1 MAAQC
6 NPLFTD
12 PEFLSAVHERE
23 RKDYPDLFYE
33 KDTILYAVVSLEN
46 AKIVAGPVS
55 TEKHTKDS
63 EHYLM
68 QHHHISDETGFRL
81 SFCELKVFG
90 SGILMLYHMITGKEL
105 TINDLWQKNG
115 IRETDII
122 EVKGQISSVI
132 FEHQEQ
138 ELPHNPYDQEVREL
152 DSIRHGD
159 VEMFNRSLAETY
171 RGEVGQLA
179 KNQVRQAK
187 NIAICVIALASRAAI
202 SGGMIPEEAFSM
214 VDGYI
219 MKIEDM
225 NNAVKIDSMMRQAEY
240 EFAIRETKTADV
252 ISDVSTMKSEVG
264 VLYLSDFNRKALL
277 KLLHS
282 ANLEFHHLIDCQA
295 YVYLWKNHPLANEK
309 SISYSQ
315 LAKYPCLSFEQ
326 GDKSSFYLS
335 EEILSTNEYSRTVK
349 ASDRATMLNLMVG
362 LNGYTLCSGIICEE
376 LNGSD
381 YLAIPF
387 EGDEQNQNSDMEIGY
402 ITRKN
407 SILSKVGNLYVS
419 SLKKYL
425 EQNTSF
431 S

>member
-1 MAAQC
+1 MNLEYICEQMVRILHGNITCISKSGAIEACYGDMAAQC

-214 VDGYI
+214 VNGYI

-240 EFAIRETKTADV
+240 EFAECVAEIHKNQQKNEQKNELVEWTKNY
-252 ISDVSTMKSEVG
+252 I
-264 VLYLSDFNRKALL
+264 YQN
-277 KLLHS
+277 LHS
-282 ANLEFHHLIDCQA
+282 DIVL
-295 YVYLWKNHPLANEK
+295 
-309 SISYSQ
+309 
-315 LAKYPCLSFEQ
+315 CLTC
-326 GDKSSFYLS
+326 K
-335 EEILSTNEYSRTVK
+335 T
-349 ASDRATMLNLMVG
+349 
-362 LNGYTLCSGIICEE
+362 
-376 LNGSD
+376 
-381 YLAIPF
+381 
-387 EGDEQNQNSDMEIGY
+387 
-402 ITRKN
+402 
-407 SILSKVGNLYVS
+407 
-419 SLKKYL
+419 
-425 EQNTSF
+425 
-431 S
+431 

>member
-1 MAAQC
+1 MNLEYICEQMVRILHGNITCISESGAIEACYGDMAVQC

-55 TEKHTKDS
+55 TEKHIKDS

-240 EFAIRETKTADV
+240 EFAECVAEIHKNQQKNEQKNELVEWTKNYIYQNLHSDIV
-252 ISDVSTMKSEVG
+252 IGEIGQKIG
-264 VLYLSDFNRKALL
+264 VNTSYLSDL
-277 KLLHS
+277 
-282 ANLEFHHLIDCQA
+282 FHKVEGTTIQQYIC
-295 YVYLWKNHPLANEK
+295 KEKIRLAENMLRYSDYEVK
-309 SISYSQ
+309 EIASY
-315 LAKYPCLSFEQ
+315 LSF
-326 GDKSSFYLS
+326 
-335 EEILSTNEYSRTVK
+335 
-349 ASDRATMLNLMVG
+349 
-362 LNGYTLCSGIICEE
+362 CSQ
-376 LNGSD
+376 S
-381 YLAIPF
+381 YF
-387 EGDEQNQNSDMEIGY
+387 
-402 ITRKN
+402 
-407 SILSKVGNLYVS
+407 GNIFRQQTGMTPARYR
-419 SLKKYL
+419 KKYGKWK
-425 EQNTSF
+425 EPK
-431 S
+431 

>member
-1 MAAQC
+1 MNLEYIYEQMVRILHGNITCISESGAIEACYGDMAVQC

-55 TEKHTKDS
+55 TEKHIKDS

-159 VEMFNRSLAETY
+159 VEMLNRSLAETY

-202 SGGMIPEEAFSM
+202 SGGMIPEEAFSI

-240 EFAIRETKTADV
+240 EFAECVAEIHKNQQKNEQKNELVEWTKNYIYQNLHSDIV
-252 ISDVSTMKSEVG
+252 IGEIGQKIG
-264 VLYLSDFNRKALL
+264 VNTSYLSDLFHKVEGTTIQQYIRKE
-277 KLLHS
+277 K
-282 ANLEFHHLIDCQA
+282 IR
-295 YVYLWKNHPLANEK
+295 LAENMLRYSDYEIK
-309 SISYSQ
+309 EIASY
-315 LAKYPCLSFEQ
+315 LSF
-326 GDKSSFYLS
+326 
-335 EEILSTNEYSRTVK
+335 
-349 ASDRATMLNLMVG
+349 
-362 LNGYTLCSGIICEE
+362 CSQSYFGNI
-376 LNGSD
+376 
-381 YLAIPF
+381 F
-387 EGDEQNQNSDMEIGY
+387 RQQ
-402 ITRKN
+402 TRMTPAR
-407 SILSKVGNLYVS
+407 YR
-419 SLKKYL
+419 KKYGKWK
-425 EQNTSF
+425 EPK
-431 S
+431 

>member
-1 MAAQC
+1 MNLEYIYEQMVRILHGNITCISESGAIEACYGDMAAQC

-55 TEKHTKDS
+55 TEKHIKDS

-81 SFCELKVFG
+81 SFCELKVFV

-159 VEMFNRSLAETY
+159 VEMLNRSLAETY

-202 SGGMIPEEAFSM
+202 SGGMIPEEAFSI

-240 EFAIRETKTADV
+240 EFAECVAEIHKNQQKNELVEWTKNYIYQNLHSDIV
-252 ISDVSTMKSEVG
+252 IGEIGQKIG
-264 VLYLSDFNRKALL
+264 VNTSYLSDL
-277 KLLHS
+277 
-282 ANLEFHHLIDCQA
+282 FHKVEGTTIQQYIC
-295 YVYLWKNHPLANEK
+295 KEKIRLAENMLRYSDYEVK
-309 SISYSQ
+309 EIASY
-315 LAKYPCLSFEQ
+315 LSF
-326 GDKSSFYLS
+326 
-335 EEILSTNEYSRTVK
+335 
-349 ASDRATMLNLMVG
+349 
-362 LNGYTLCSGIICEE
+362 CSQ
-376 LNGSD
+376 S
-381 YLAIPF
+381 YF
-387 EGDEQNQNSDMEIGY
+387 
-402 ITRKN
+402 
-407 SILSKVGNLYVS
+407 GNIFRQQTGMTPARYR
-419 SLKKYL
+419 KKYGKWK
-425 EQNTSF
+425 EPKQMIVCKNK
-431 S
+431 

>member
-1 MAAQC
+1 MNLEYICEQMVRILHGNITCISESGAIEACYGDMAAQC

-55 TEKHTKDS
+55 TEKHIKDS

-81 SFCELKVFG
+81 SFCELKVFV

-159 VEMFNRSLAETY
+159 VEMLNRSLAETY

-202 SGGMIPEEAFSM
+202 SGGMIPEEAFSI

-225 NNAVKIDSMMRQAEY
+225 NNAVKIDSMMRLAEIHKNQQKN
-240 EFAIRETKTADV
+240 ELVEWTKNYIYQNLHSDIV
-252 ISDVSTMKSEVG
+252 IGEIGQKIG
-264 VLYLSDFNRKALL
+264 VNTSYLSDLFHKVEGTTIQQYIRKE
-277 KLLHS
+277 K
-282 ANLEFHHLIDCQA
+282 IR
-295 YVYLWKNHPLANEK
+295 LAENMLRYSDYEIK
-309 SISYSQ
+309 EIASY
-315 LAKYPCLSFEQ
+315 LSF
-326 GDKSSFYLS
+326 
-335 EEILSTNEYSRTVK
+335 
-349 ASDRATMLNLMVG
+349 
-362 LNGYTLCSGIICEE
+362 CSQ
-376 LNGSD
+376 S
-381 YLAIPF
+381 YF
-387 EGDEQNQNSDMEIGY
+387 
-402 ITRKN
+402 
-407 SILSKVGNLYVS
+407 GNIFRQQTGMTPARYR
-419 SLKKYL
+419 KKYGKWK
-425 EQNTSF
+425 EPK
-431 S
+431 

>member
-1 MAAQC
+1 MNLEYICEQMVRILHGNITCISESGAIEACYGDMAAQC

-55 TEKHTKDS
+55 TEKHIKDS

-81 SFCELKVFG
+81 SFCELKVFV

-159 VEMFNRSLAETY
+159 VEMLNRSLAETY

-202 SGGMIPEEAFSM
+202 SGGMIPEEAFSI

-240 EFAIRETKTADV
+240 EFAECVAEIHKNQQKNEQKNELVEWTKNYIYQNLHSDIV
-252 ISDVSTMKSEVG
+252 IGEIGQKIG
-264 VLYLSDFNRKALL
+264 VNTSYLSDLFHKVEGTTIQQYIRKE
-277 KLLHS
+277 K
-282 ANLEFHHLIDCQA
+282 IR
-295 YVYLWKNHPLANEK
+295 LAENMLRYSDYEVK
-309 SISYSQ
+309 EIASY
-315 LAKYPCLSFEQ
+315 LSF
-326 GDKSSFYLS
+326 
-335 EEILSTNEYSRTVK
+335 
-349 ASDRATMLNLMVG
+349 
-362 LNGYTLCSGIICEE
+362 CSQ
-376 LNGSD
+376 S
-381 YLAIPF
+381 YF
-387 EGDEQNQNSDMEIGY
+387 
-402 ITRKN
+402 
-407 SILSKVGNLYVS
+407 GNIFRQQTGMTPARYR
-419 SLKKYL
+419 KKYGKWK
-425 EQNTSF
+425 EPK
-431 S
+431 

>member
-1 MAAQC
+1 MNLEYICEQMVRILHGNITCISESGAIEACYGDMAAQC

-55 TEKHTKDS
+55 TEKHIKDS

-240 EFAIRETKTADV
+240 EFAECVAEIHKNQQKNEQKNELVEWTKNYIYQNLHSDIV
-252 ISDVSTMKSEVG
+252 IGELGQKIG
-264 VLYLSDFNRKALL
+264 VNTSYLSDL
-277 KLLHS
+277 
-282 ANLEFHHLIDCQA
+282 FHKVEGTTIQQYIC
-295 YVYLWKNHPLANEK
+295 KEKIRLAENMLRYSDYEVK
-309 SISYSQ
+309 EIASY
-315 LAKYPCLSFEQ
+315 LSF
-326 GDKSSFYLS
+326 
-335 EEILSTNEYSRTVK
+335 
-349 ASDRATMLNLMVG
+349 
-362 LNGYTLCSGIICEE
+362 CSQ
-376 LNGSD
+376 S
-381 YLAIPF
+381 YF
-387 EGDEQNQNSDMEIGY
+387 
-402 ITRKN
+402 
-407 SILSKVGNLYVS
+407 GNIFRQQTGMTPARYR
-419 SLKKYL
+419 KKYGKWK
-425 EQNTSF
+425 EPKQMIVCKNK
-431 S
+431 

>member
-1 MAAQC
+1 MNLEYIYEQMVRILHGNITCISESGAIEACYGDMAVQC

-138 ELPHNPYDQEVREL
+138 ELPHNTYDQEVREL

-240 EFAIRETKTADV
+240 EFAECVAEIHKNQQKNEQKNELVEWTKNYIYQNLHSDIV
-252 ISDVSTMKSEVG
+252 IGEIGQKIG
-264 VLYLSDFNRKALL
+264 VNTSYLSDL
-277 KLLHS
+277 
-282 ANLEFHHLIDCQA
+282 FHKVEGTTIQQYIC
-295 YVYLWKNHPLANEK
+295 KEKIRLAENMLRYSDYEVK
-309 SISYSQ
+309 EIASY
-315 LAKYPCLSFEQ
+315 LSF
-326 GDKSSFYLS
+326 
-335 EEILSTNEYSRTVK
+335 
-349 ASDRATMLNLMVG
+349 
-362 LNGYTLCSGIICEE
+362 CSQ
-376 LNGSD
+376 S
-381 YLAIPF
+381 YF
-387 EGDEQNQNSDMEIGY
+387 
-402 ITRKN
+402 
-407 SILSKVGNLYVS
+407 GNIFRQQTGMTPARYR
-419 SLKKYL
+419 KKYGKWK
-425 EQNTSF
+425 EPK
-431 S
+431 

>member
-1 MAAQC
+1 MNLEYICEQMVRILHGNITCISESGAIEACYGDMAAQC

-55 TEKHTKDS
+55 TEKHIKDS

-81 SFCELKVFG
+81 SFCELKVFV

-202 SGGMIPEEAFSM
+202 SGGMIPEEAFSI

-240 EFAIRETKTADV
+240 EFAECVAEIHKNQQKNEQKNELVEWTKNYIYQNLHSDIV
-252 ISDVSTMKSEVG
+252 IGEIGQKIG
-264 VLYLSDFNRKALL
+264 VNTSYLSDL
-277 KLLHS
+277 
-282 ANLEFHHLIDCQA
+282 FHKVEGTTIQQYIC
-295 YVYLWKNHPLANEK
+295 KEKIRLAENMLRYSDYEVK
-309 SISYSQ
+309 EIASY
-315 LAKYPCLSFEQ
+315 LSF
-326 GDKSSFYLS
+326 
-335 EEILSTNEYSRTVK
+335 
-349 ASDRATMLNLMVG
+349 
-362 LNGYTLCSGIICEE
+362 CSQ
-376 LNGSD
+376 S
-381 YLAIPF
+381 YF
-387 EGDEQNQNSDMEIGY
+387 
-402 ITRKN
+402 
-407 SILSKVGNLYVS
+407 GNIFRQQTGMTPARYR
-419 SLKKYL
+419 KKYGKWK
-425 EQNTSF
+425 EPK
-431 S
+431 

>member
-1 MAAQC
+1 MNLEYIYEQMVRILHGNITCISESGAIEACYGDMAVQC

-23 RKDYPDLFYE
+23 RKDYPDHFYE
-33 KDTILYAVVSLEN
+33 KDTIPLCGRFIRKMQKLWQVLSALKAY
-46 AKIVAGPVS
+46 
-55 TEKHTKDS
+55 KDS

-240 EFAIRETKTADV
+240 EFAECVAEIHKNQQKNEQKNELVEWTKNYIYQNLHSDIV
-252 ISDVSTMKSEVG
+252 IGEIGQKIG
-264 VLYLSDFNRKALL
+264 VNTSYLSDLFHKVEGTTIQQYICKEKIRLAENMLRYSDYEVKEIASYLSFL
-277 KLLHS
+277 FSKLLWKYFP
-282 ANLEFHHLIDCQA
+282 AADRDDTCQIQKEI
-295 YVYLWKNHPLANEK
+295 WKME
-309 SISYSQ
+309 
-315 LAKYPCLSFEQ
+315 
-326 GDKSSFYLS
+326 
-335 EEILSTNEYSRTVK
+335 RTK
-349 ASDRATMLNLMVG
+349 IND
-362 LNGYTLCSGIICEE
+362 
-376 LNGSD
+376 
-381 YLAIPF
+381 
-387 EGDEQNQNSDMEIGY
+387 
-402 ITRKN
+402 
-407 SILSKVGNLYVS
+407 
-419 SLKKYL
+419 SLQK
-425 EQNTSF
+425 
-431 S
+431 

>member
-1 MAAQC
+1 MNLEYICEQMVRILHGNITCISESGAIEACYGDMAAQC

-55 TEKHTKDS
+55 TEKHIKDS

-240 EFAIRETKTADV
+240 EFAECVAEIHKNQQKNEQKNELVEWTKNYIYQNLHSDIV
-252 ISDVSTMKSEVG
+252 IGEIGQKIG
-264 VLYLSDFNRKALL
+264 VNTSYLSDL
-277 KLLHS
+277 
-282 ANLEFHHLIDCQA
+282 FHKVEGTTIQQYIC
-295 YVYLWKNHPLANEK
+295 KEKIRLAENMLRYSDYEVK
-309 SISYSQ
+309 EIASY
-315 LAKYPCLSFEQ
+315 LSF
-326 GDKSSFYLS
+326 
-335 EEILSTNEYSRTVK
+335 
-349 ASDRATMLNLMVG
+349 
-362 LNGYTLCSGIICEE
+362 CSQ
-376 LNGSD
+376 S
-381 YLAIPF
+381 YF
-387 EGDEQNQNSDMEIGY
+387 
-402 ITRKN
+402 
-407 SILSKVGNLYVS
+407 GNIFRQQTGMTPARYR
-419 SLKKYL
+419 KKYGKWK
-425 EQNTSF
+425 EPK
-431 S
+431 

>member
-1 MAAQC
+1 MNLEYICEQMVRILHGNITCISKSGAIEACYGDMAVQC

-240 EFAIRETKTADV
+240 EFAECVAEIHKNQQKNEQKNELVEWTKNYIYQNLHSDIV
-252 ISDVSTMKSEVG
+252 IGEIGQKIG
-264 VLYLSDFNRKALL
+264 VNTSYLSDL
-277 KLLHS
+277 
-282 ANLEFHHLIDCQA
+282 FHKVEGTTIQQYIC
-295 YVYLWKNHPLANEK
+295 KEKIRLAENMLRYSDYEVK
-309 SISYSQ
+309 EIASY
-315 LAKYPCLSFEQ
+315 LSF
-326 GDKSSFYLS
+326 
-335 EEILSTNEYSRTVK
+335 
-349 ASDRATMLNLMVG
+349 
-362 LNGYTLCSGIICEE
+362 CSQ
-376 LNGSD
+376 S
-381 YLAIPF
+381 YF
-387 EGDEQNQNSDMEIGY
+387 
-402 ITRKN
+402 
-407 SILSKVGNLYVS
+407 GNIFRQQTGMTTARYR
-419 SLKKYL
+419 KKYGKWK
-425 EQNTSF
+425 EPK
-431 S
+431 

>member
-1 MAAQC
+1 MNLEYIYEQMVRILHGNITCISESGAIEACYGDMAVQC

-12 PEFLSAVHERE
+12 PKFLSAVHERE

-240 EFAIRETKTADV
+240 EFAECVAEIHKNQQKNEQKNELVEWTKNYIYQNLHSDIV
-252 ISDVSTMKSEVG
+252 IGEIGQKIG
-264 VLYLSDFNRKALL
+264 VNTSYLSDL
-277 KLLHS
+277 
-282 ANLEFHHLIDCQA
+282 FHKVEGTTIQQYIC
-295 YVYLWKNHPLANEK
+295 KEKIRLAENMLRYSDYEVK
-309 SISYSQ
+309 EIASY
-315 LAKYPCLSFEQ
+315 LSF
-326 GDKSSFYLS
+326 
-335 EEILSTNEYSRTVK
+335 
-349 ASDRATMLNLMVG
+349 
-362 LNGYTLCSGIICEE
+362 CSQ
-376 LNGSD
+376 S
-381 YLAIPF
+381 YF
-387 EGDEQNQNSDMEIGY
+387 
-402 ITRKN
+402 
-407 SILSKVGNLYVS
+407 GNIFRQQTGMTPARYR
-419 SLKKYL
+419 KKYGKWK
-425 EQNTSF
+425 EPK
-431 S
+431 

>member
-1 MAAQC
+1 MNLEYIYEQMVRILHGNITCISESGAIEACYGDMAAQC

-55 TEKHTKDS
+55 TEKHIKDS

-81 SFCELKVFG
+81 SFCELKVFV

-159 VEMFNRSLAETY
+159 VEMLNRSLAETY

-240 EFAIRETKTADV
+240 EFAECVAEIHKNQQKNEQKNELVEWTKNYIYQNLHSDIV
-252 ISDVSTMKSEVG
+252 IGEIGQKIG
-264 VLYLSDFNRKALL
+264 VNTSYLSDLFHKVEGTTIQQYIRKE
-277 KLLHS
+277 K
-282 ANLEFHHLIDCQA
+282 IR
-295 YVYLWKNHPLANEK
+295 LAENMLRYSDYEIK
-309 SISYSQ
+309 EIASY
-315 LAKYPCLSFEQ
+315 LSF
-326 GDKSSFYLS
+326 
-335 EEILSTNEYSRTVK
+335 
-349 ASDRATMLNLMVG
+349 
-362 LNGYTLCSGIICEE
+362 CSQ
-376 LNGSD
+376 S
-381 YLAIPF
+381 YF
-387 EGDEQNQNSDMEIGY
+387 
-402 ITRKN
+402 
-407 SILSKVGNLYVS
+407 GNIFRQQTGMTPARYR
-419 SLKKYL
+419 KKYGKWK
-425 EQNTSF
+425 EPK
-431 S
+431 

>member
-1 MAAQC
+1 MNLEYICEQMVRILHGNITCISESGAIEACYGDMAAQC

-55 TEKHTKDS
+55 TEKHIKDS

-81 SFCELKVFG
+81 SFCELKVFV

-105 TINDLWQKNG
+105 TIDLWQKNG

-159 VEMFNRSLAETY
+159 VEMLNRSLAETY

-202 SGGMIPEEAFSM
+202 SGGMIPEEAFSI

-240 EFAIRETKTADV
+240 EFAECVAEIHKNQQKNELVEWTKNYIYQNLHSDIV
-252 ISDVSTMKSEVG
+252 IGEIGQKIG
-264 VLYLSDFNRKALL
+264 VNTSYLSDLFHKVEGTTIQQYIRKE
-277 KLLHS
+277 K
-282 ANLEFHHLIDCQA
+282 IR
-295 YVYLWKNHPLANEK
+295 LAENMLRYSDYEIK
-309 SISYSQ
+309 EIASY
-315 LAKYPCLSFEQ
+315 LSF
-326 GDKSSFYLS
+326 
-335 EEILSTNEYSRTVK
+335 
-349 ASDRATMLNLMVG
+349 
-362 LNGYTLCSGIICEE
+362 CSQ
-376 LNGSD
+376 S
-381 YLAIPF
+381 YF
-387 EGDEQNQNSDMEIGY
+387 
-402 ITRKN
+402 
-407 SILSKVGNLYVS
+407 GNIFRQQTGMTPARYR
-419 SLKKYL
+419 KKYGKWK
-425 EQNTSF
+425 EPK
-431 S
+431 

>member
-1 MAAQC
+1 MNLEYICEQMVRILHGNITCISESGAIEACYGDMAAQC

-55 TEKHTKDS
+55 TEKHIKDS

-81 SFCELKVFG
+81 SFCELKVFV
-90 SGILMLYHMITGKEL
+90 SGILMLYLLYHMITGKEL

-159 VEMFNRSLAETY
+159 VEMLNRSLAETY

-202 SGGMIPEEAFSM
+202 SGGMIPEEAFSI

-240 EFAIRETKTADV
+240 EFAECVAEIHKNQQKNELVEWTKNYIYQNLHSDIV
-252 ISDVSTMKSEVG
+252 IGEIGQKIG
-264 VLYLSDFNRKALL
+264 VNTSYLSDLFHKVEGTTIQQYIRKE
-277 KLLHS
+277 K
-282 ANLEFHHLIDCQA
+282 IR
-295 YVYLWKNHPLANEK
+295 LAENMLRYSDYEIK
-309 SISYSQ
+309 EIASY
-315 LAKYPCLSFEQ
+315 LSF
-326 GDKSSFYLS
+326 
-335 EEILSTNEYSRTVK
+335 
-349 ASDRATMLNLMVG
+349 
-362 LNGYTLCSGIICEE
+362 CSQ
-376 LNGSD
+376 S
-381 YLAIPF
+381 YF
-387 EGDEQNQNSDMEIGY
+387 
-402 ITRKN
+402 
-407 SILSKVGNLYVS
+407 GNIFRQQTGMTPARYR
-419 SLKKYL
+419 KKYGKWK
-425 EQNTSF
+425 EPK
-431 S
+431 

>member
-1 MAAQC
+1 MNLEYICEQMVRILHGNITCISESGAIEACYGDMAVQC

-55 TEKHTKDS
+55 TEKHIKDS

-81 SFCELKVFG
+81 SFCELKVFV

-240 EFAIRETKTADV
+240 EFAECVAEIHKNQQKNEQKNELVEWTKNYIYQNLHSDIV
-252 ISDVSTMKSEVG
+252 IGEIGQKIG
-264 VLYLSDFNRKALL
+264 VNTSYLSDL
-277 KLLHS
+277 
-282 ANLEFHHLIDCQA
+282 FHKVEGTTIQQYIC
-295 YVYLWKNHPLANEK
+295 KEKIRLAENMLRYSDYEVK
-309 SISYSQ
+309 EIASY
-315 LAKYPCLSFEQ
+315 LSF
-326 GDKSSFYLS
+326 
-335 EEILSTNEYSRTVK
+335 
-349 ASDRATMLNLMVG
+349 
-362 LNGYTLCSGIICEE
+362 CSQ
-376 LNGSD
+376 S
-381 YLAIPF
+381 YF
-387 EGDEQNQNSDMEIGY
+387 
-402 ITRKN
+402 
-407 SILSKVGNLYVS
+407 GNIFRQQTGMTPARYR
-419 SLKKYL
+419 KKYGKWK
-425 EQNTSF
+425 EPK
-431 S
+431 

>member
-1 MAAQC
+1 MNLEYIYEQMVRILHGNITCISESGAIEACYGDMAVQC

-33 KDTILYAVVSLEN
+33 KDTIPYAVVSLEN

-240 EFAIRETKTADV
+240 EFAECVAEIHKNQQKNEQKNELVEWTKNYIYQNLHSDIV
-252 ISDVSTMKSEVG
+252 IGEIGQKIG
-264 VLYLSDFNRKALL
+264 VNTSYLSDL
-277 KLLHS
+277 
-282 ANLEFHHLIDCQA
+282 FHKVEGTTIQQYIC
-295 YVYLWKNHPLANEK
+295 KEKIRLAENMLRYSDYEVK
-309 SISYSQ
+309 EIASY
-315 LAKYPCLSFEQ
+315 LSF
-326 GDKSSFYLS
+326 
-335 EEILSTNEYSRTVK
+335 
-349 ASDRATMLNLMVG
+349 
-362 LNGYTLCSGIICEE
+362 CSQ
-376 LNGSD
+376 S
-381 YLAIPF
+381 YF
-387 EGDEQNQNSDMEIGY
+387 
-402 ITRKN
+402 
-407 SILSKVGNLYVS
+407 GNIFRQQTGMTPARYR
-419 SLKKYL
+419 KKYGKWK
-425 EQNTSF
+425 EPK
-431 S
+431 

>member
-1 MAAQC
+1 MNLEYICEQMVRILHGNITCISESGAIEACYGDMAAQC

-55 TEKHTKDS
+55 TEKHIKDS

-159 VEMFNRSLAETY
+159 VEMLNRSLAETY

-202 SGGMIPEEAFSM
+202 SGGMIPEEAFSI

-240 EFAIRETKTADV
+240 EFAECVAEIHKNQQKNELVEWTKNYIYQNLHSDIV
-252 ISDVSTMKSEVG
+252 IGEIGQKIG
-264 VLYLSDFNRKALL
+264 VNTSYLSDLFHKVEGTTIQQYIRKE
-277 KLLHS
+277 K
-282 ANLEFHHLIDCQA
+282 IR
-295 YVYLWKNHPLANEK
+295 LAENMLRYSDYEVK
-309 SISYSQ
+309 EIASY
-315 LAKYPCLSFEQ
+315 LSF
-326 GDKSSFYLS
+326 
-335 EEILSTNEYSRTVK
+335 
-349 ASDRATMLNLMVG
+349 
-362 LNGYTLCSGIICEE
+362 CSQ
-376 LNGSD
+376 S
-381 YLAIPF
+381 YF
-387 EGDEQNQNSDMEIGY
+387 
-402 ITRKN
+402 
-407 SILSKVGNLYVS
+407 GNIFRQQTGMTPARYR
-419 SLKKYL
+419 KKYGKWK
-425 EQNTSF
+425 EPKQMIVCKNK
-431 S
+431 

>member
-1 MAAQC
+1 MNLEYICEQMVRILHGNITCISESGAIEACYGDMAVQC

-55 TEKHTKDS
+55 TEKHIKDS

-159 VEMFNRSLAETY
+159 VEMLNRSLAETY

-202 SGGMIPEEAFSM
+202 SGGMIPEEAFSI

-240 EFAIRETKTADV
+240 EFAECVAEIHKNQQKNEQKNELVEWTKNYIYQNLHSDIV
-252 ISDVSTMKSEVG
+252 IGEIGQKIG
-264 VLYLSDFNRKALL
+264 VNTSYLSDLFHKVEGTTIQQYIRKE
-277 KLLHS
+277 K
-282 ANLEFHHLIDCQA
+282 IR
-295 YVYLWKNHPLANEK
+295 LAENMLRYSDYEIK
-309 SISYSQ
+309 EIASY
-315 LAKYPCLSFEQ
+315 LSF
-326 GDKSSFYLS
+326 
-335 EEILSTNEYSRTVK
+335 
-349 ASDRATMLNLMVG
+349 
-362 LNGYTLCSGIICEE
+362 CSQ
-376 LNGSD
+376 S
-381 YLAIPF
+381 YF
-387 EGDEQNQNSDMEIGY
+387 
-402 ITRKN
+402 
-407 SILSKVGNLYVS
+407 GNIFRQQTGMTPARYR
-419 SLKKYL
+419 KKYGKWK
-425 EQNTSF
+425 EPK
-431 S
+431 

>member
-1 MAAQC
+1 MNLEYIYEQMVRILHGNITCISESGAIEACYGDMAVQC

-240 EFAIRETKTADV
+240 EFAECVTEIHKNQQKNEQKNELVEWTKNYIYQNFHSDIV
-252 ISDVSTMKSEVG
+252 IGEIGQKIG
-264 VLYLSDFNRKALL
+264 VNTSYLSDL
-277 KLLHS
+277 
-282 ANLEFHHLIDCQA
+282 FHKVEGTTIQQYIC
-295 YVYLWKNHPLANEK
+295 KEKIRLAEN
-309 SISYSQ
+309 
-315 LAKYPCLSFEQ
+315 
-326 GDKSSFYLS
+326 
-335 EEILSTNEYSRTVK
+335 
-349 ASDRATMLNLMVG
+349 MLR
-362 LNGYTLCSGIICEE
+362 Y
-376 LNGSD
+376 SD
-381 YLAIPF
+381 Y
-387 EGDEQNQNSDMEIGY
+387 EVKEIASY
-402 ITRKN
+402 LFFC
-407 SILSKVGNLYVS
+407 SQSYFGNIFRQQTGMTPARYR
-419 SLKKYL
+419 KKYGKWK
-425 EQNTSF
+425 EPK
-431 S
+431 

>member
-1 MAAQC
+1 MNLEYIYEQMVRILHGNITCISESGAIEACYGDMAVQC

-240 EFAIRETKTADV
+240 EFAECVVEIHKNQQKNEQKNELVEWTKNYIYQNLHSDIV
-252 ISDVSTMKSEVG
+252 IGEIGQKIG
-264 VLYLSDFNRKALL
+264 VNTSYLSDL
-277 KLLHS
+277 
-282 ANLEFHHLIDCQA
+282 FHKVEGTTIQQYIC
-295 YVYLWKNHPLANEK
+295 KEKIRLAENMLRYSDYEVK
-309 SISYSQ
+309 EIASY
-315 LAKYPCLSFEQ
+315 LSF
-326 GDKSSFYLS
+326 
-335 EEILSTNEYSRTVK
+335 
-349 ASDRATMLNLMVG
+349 
-362 LNGYTLCSGIICEE
+362 CSQ
-376 LNGSD
+376 S
-381 YLAIPF
+381 YF
-387 EGDEQNQNSDMEIGY
+387 
-402 ITRKN
+402 
-407 SILSKVGNLYVS
+407 GNIFRQQTGMTPARYR
-419 SLKKYL
+419 KKYGKWK
-425 EQNTSF
+425 EPK
-431 S
+431 

>member
-1 MAAQC
+1 MNLEYICKQMVHILHGNITCINASGEIEACYGDMAVQC

-12 PEFLSAVHERE
+12 SEFLVAVHDRE

-33 KDTILYAVVSLEN
+33 KDTILYAVISLEN
-46 AKIVAGPVS
+46 SEIQSKVDDEPEGRIRAAEKKHFAKIVVGPVS

-63 EHYLM
+63 EYYLM
-68 QHHHISDETGFRL
+68 RHHHISDETGFRL

-122 EVKGQISSVI
+122 EVKGQIFSAI

-138 ELPHNPYDQEVREL
+138 DLPHNPYDQEVREL

-159 VEMFNRSLAETY
+159 VEMLNRSLAETY

-240 EFAIRETKTADV
+240 EFAECVAEIHKNQQKNEQKNELVEWTKNYIYQNFHSDIV
-252 ISDVSTMKSEVG
+252 IGEIGQKIG
-264 VLYLSDFNRKALL
+264 VNTSYLSDL
-277 KLLHS
+277 
-282 ANLEFHHLIDCQA
+282 FHKVEGTTIQQYIC
-295 YVYLWKNHPLANEK
+295 KEKIRLAEN
-309 SISYSQ
+309 
-315 LAKYPCLSFEQ
+315 
-326 GDKSSFYLS
+326 
-335 EEILSTNEYSRTVK
+335 
-349 ASDRATMLNLMVG
+349 MLR
-362 LNGYTLCSGIICEE
+362 Y
-376 LNGSD
+376 SD
-381 YLAIPF
+381 Y
-387 EGDEQNQNSDMEIGY
+387 EVKEIASY
-402 ITRKN
+402 LFFC
-407 SILSKVGNLYVS
+407 SQSYFGNIFRQQTGMTPDRYR
-419 SLKKYL
+419 KKYRKWK
-425 EQNTSF
+425 EPK
-431 S
+431 